1 MVAHSDVYRVLK
13 MGSAR
18 KSLPS
23 KKNGFFSPDRKTTSL
38 RQQPKMVSSIIPV
51 REKAVTATLQLL
63 LAVAAERERVCVCV
77 CGYVEGE
84 RELSTWRER

>member
-1 MVAHSDVYRVLK
+1 MVAHSDDYRVLK

-63 LAVAAERERVCVCV
+63 LAVAAEGERDVCV
-77 CGYVEGE
+77 
-84 RELSTWRER
+84 